1 MPRPFYARRLSRA
14 IVVTVALAALCT
26 VSPPTIA
33 APAEAVPVP
42 GDQLTGSGAVNRT
55 ELTAGQLTEG
65 AATDTVPGSAFALPA
80 QAAPPTHS
88 FEGTLTLNGL
98 STTGGFRVL
107 KDPYGYGDTEAT
119 RHLPPVDIALVQN
132 GSHLVPVKRGLQYT
146 GNQAWNL
153 AVGPG
158 RAWNEDGDGE
168 RTRASLPFALVE
180 RNANCVHNG
189 ALTFLFDATSV
200 SEIRYQI
207 TTETCEYF
215 QLDMWGQVPADYR
228 PGPVD
233 GAENLREAY
242 ASEVGDRLPTKPVSA
257 LATDYPD
264 SGVDVAKF
272 SAGITPSALSTF
284 GFYFGG
290 VHYVGNCRTR
300 QGEYP
305 FCGQMLLP
313 SYSTAKSAFA
323 GTAMLRLAKRYG
335 PAVAQERLS
344 DRIPETAGN
353 AAWSGVTLDQSL
365 DMATGNFISPGY
377 EADEAGP
384 TMADFFAAEPYADKM
399 RLALSF
405 PRNASPGSLWAY
417 HTSDTF
423 LATRAM
429 TNYLHDK
436 AGSDADIFDM
446 LREDVLEPV
455 GVGPDS
461 LVSSRTDNSPG
472 GEPFGGYGMFWT
484 QDSVARFAKFL
495 NNDHGAVNGT
505 QILDPALLT
514 ATLQRD
520 PEARGMTTTGAQP
533 MKYQNGFWGRE
544 FTSADNPAYTSPFYV
559 PFMSGYGGITVAM
572 MPNGATY
579 YYFSDNNEFS
589 WSAAVA
595 EAAKLAPMPVAAVG
609 AR

>member
-1 MPRPFYARRLSRA
+1 MPRPFYARGLSRA
-14 IVVTVALAALCT
+14 IVVTVALAAACT

-42 GDQLTGSGAVNRT
+42 GDPLTGSGAVNRT

-65 AATDTVPGSAFALPA
+65 AATDTVPDSAFALPA

-98 STTGGFRVL
+98 SATGGFRVL
-107 KDPYGYGDTEAT
+107 KDPYGYGDTAAT

-132 GSHLVPVKRGLQYT
+132 GSHLVPAKRGLQYT

-189 ALTFLFDATSV
+189 ALMFLFDATSV

-233 GAENLREAY
+233 GAENLRDAY
-242 ASEVGDRLPTKPVSA
+242 ASEVGDRLPTKPISA

-335 PAVAQERLS
+335 PVVAQERLS

-353 AAWSGVTLDQSL
+353 TAWSGVTLDQTSTWPPGTTSRT
-365 DMATGNFISPGY
+365 ATRPTKRAPPWRTSSQPSPTPTRCDSPCPSRVRP
-377 EADEAGP
+377 APAASGP
-384 TMADFFAAEPYADKM
+384 TT
-399 RLALSF
+399 
-405 PRNASPGSLWAY
+405 PRTP
-417 HTSDTF
+417 
-423 LATRAM
+423 
-429 TNYLHDK
+429 
-436 AGSDADIFDM
+436 
-446 LREDVLEPV
+446 
-455 GVGPDS
+455 
-461 LVSSRTDNSPG
+461 
-472 GEPFGGYGMFWT
+472 
-484 QDSVARFAKFL
+484 
-495 NNDHGAVNGT
+495 
-505 QILDPALLT
+505 
-514 ATLQRD
+514 
-520 PEARGMTTTGAQP
+520 
-533 MKYQNGFWGRE
+533 
-544 FTSADNPAYTSPFYV
+544 TSP
-559 PFMSGYGGITVAM
+559 P
-572 MPNGATY
+572 
-579 YYFSDNNEFS
+579 
-589 WSAAVA
+589 
-595 EAAKLAPMPVAAVG
+595 